1 MVLQTNFIMNG
12 LAVFDLLKSHFQVFY
27 GGLHFISNL
36 FLPFG
41 L

>member
-1 MVLQTNFIMNG
+1 MVLQTNFTMNG
-12 LAVFDLLKSHFQVFY
+12 LAVFDLLDPHFQVFY
-27 GGLHFISNL
+27 GGLHFFYNL